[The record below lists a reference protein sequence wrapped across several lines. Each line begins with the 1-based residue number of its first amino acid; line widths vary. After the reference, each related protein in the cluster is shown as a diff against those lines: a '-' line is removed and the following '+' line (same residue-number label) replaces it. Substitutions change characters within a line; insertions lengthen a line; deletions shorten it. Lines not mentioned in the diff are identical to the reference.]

1 MMVELTTGALPWR
14 RLREKDEVGDMKARG
29 TFDITLGPFLT
40 KKNRSVRCYLTRAV
54 PPLPPVHACMSCVVP
69 ELIGC

>member
-40 KKNRSVRCYLTRAV
+40 KKIDQCDVTSHAPC
-54 PPLPPVHACMSCVVP
+54 PPSPPCMHAC
-69 ELIGC
+69 LA